1 MLKKAA
7 KIIGKH
13 ANFRSFLVGWIGTSP
28 NIVFLYI
35 TIVFFSTCENDMTEI
50 NKAISK
56 EQIKVETAHN
66 VELLYSD
73 SAVVQVKVTGPKMLR
88 HLDKNTPTEEFP
100 EGIRVDFLNKNK
112 RSTSKLTAKYAIRYE
127 SKNEIIVRDSVIWNS
142 GKGEKLET
150 EELVW
155 NDKKKKMSSKKF
167 VKITKPDEV
176 IYGYGFEA
184 DQEFNRWEIIQVTG
198 QIKVEGLDN

>member
-1 MLKKAA
+1 MEVKGWINLKRFFSAPLA
-7 KIIGKH
+7 VS
-13 ANFRSFLVGWIGTSP
+13 SFLICS
-28 NIVFLYI
+28 FMA
-35 TIVFFSTCENDMTEI
+35 CENDMAEI
-50 NKAISK
+50 NKVISK
-56 EQIKVETAHN
+56 DEIKVETAHN

-73 SAVVQVKVTGPKMLR
+73 SAVVQVQVTGPKMLR

-100 EGIRVDFLNKNK
+100 EGIRVDFLNKNR
-112 RSTSKLTAKYAIRYE
+112 RSTSNLTAKYAIRFE
-127 SKNEIIVRDSVIWNS
+127 SKNEIIVRDSVVRNS

-150 EELVW
+150 EELIW

-198 QIKVEGLDN
+198 QIKVKGLDD